1 MSKSEYQKGSARRE
15 TRAALRQARMK
26 REAEEHEAARAR
38 LRQKTEVTVAMLA
51 ELRVQHLGAGHFVN
65 GNYITGVGV
74 RDAAL
79 AMKPD
84 TIAPSDKG
92 GRK

>member
-1 MSKSEYQKGSARRE
+1 MSKSGYQKGSARSE
-15 TRAALRQARMK
+15 TRAALREARMK

-38 LRQKTEVTVAMLA
+38 LRAKTELTVAMLA

-65 GNYITGVGV
+65 GNYISGVGAS
-74 RDAAL
+74 DAAL
-79 AMKPD
+79 ALKP
-84 TIAPSDKG
+84 DKG